1 MTWEYKVSTGVLSHN
16 GEFVANCY
24 SGAGESKDKPECE
37 RQRNKGPIP
46 RGIYFIS
53 GWNNHKSAEAIIL
66 EPIAGT
72 NTFGRDHFQI
82 HGDKKGQPPG
92 SASAG
97 GSNRN
102 GQDKRHMI
110 YESGDTILVVR

>member
-37 RQRNKGPIP
+37 SQRNRGPIP
-46 RGIYFIS
+46 RGIYFIA

-82 HGDKKGQPPG
+82 HGDKEYAARYCVSRLHHYERPGQAPY
-92 SASAG
+92 
-97 GSNRN
+97 N
-102 GQDKRHMI
+102 
-110 YESGDTILVVR
+110 L

>member
-16 GEFVANCY
+16 GVFVANCY

-37 RQRNKGPIP
+37 SQRNRGPIP
-46 RGIYFIS
+46 RGIYFIA

-72 NTFGRDHFQI
+72 IPLVEIIFKFTVI
-82 HGDKKGQPPG
+82 KK
-92 SASAG
+92 ASRQVLHQQVA
-97 GSNRN
+97 S
-102 GQDKRHMI
+102 
-110 YESGDTILVVR
+110 L

>member
-37 RQRNKGPIP
+37 SQRNRGPIP
-46 RGIYFIS
+46 RGIYFIA

-97 GSNRN
+97 CIIMN
-102 GQDKRHMI
+102 GQDKRH
-110 YESGDTILVVR
+110 